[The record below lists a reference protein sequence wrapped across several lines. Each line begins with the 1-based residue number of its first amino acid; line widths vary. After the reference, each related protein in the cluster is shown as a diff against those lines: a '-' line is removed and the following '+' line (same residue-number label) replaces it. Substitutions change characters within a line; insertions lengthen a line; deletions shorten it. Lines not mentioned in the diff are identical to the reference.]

1 MLEVLDPEQNNTFVD
16 HYLDVEYSLAD
27 VLFIC
32 TANSVQNITGPL
44 LDRMEVIHLS
54 GYTELEKL
62 HIATQFLTPRQR
74 KFHGLDE
81 KQLARASWE
90 RSLQIKPDHNES
102 RGWLILSSQGS

>member
-1 MLEVLDPEQNNTFVD
+1 MPRPRALVLGQQAQRFQVQRPGMGQDFRGDPASAMLEVLDPEQNNTFVD

-54 GYTELEKL
+54 MILMN
-62 HIATQFLTPRQR
+62 
-74 KFHGLDE
+74 
-81 KQLARASWE
+81 
-90 RSLQIKPDHNES
+90 LQ
-102 RGWLILSSQGS
+102 